1 VITLVLL
8 PFGLFVVFRNWRRL
22 RALRARV
29 NASFAAAAVLETQLA
44 AVAAGYPAAVAPGV
58 GGDATDRHLDAP
70 FASLQPATFNR
81 YGRHRPWLPV
91 AVGLGLIV
99 AAAAI
104 YLAIDAGAL
113 GHKPKPRPRPLP
125 TAPVAVLNA
134 GQTPDAAHHLA
145 VRLARRH
152 VHVVG
157 TGNLGTTPP
166 TTYEVLYAPGEVRQA
181 RLLAALLRPQ
191 HPLVEPID
199 AATAQAIGSAP
210 KLVVVIP

>member
-29 NASFAAAAVLETQLA
+29 NASFAAAAVLETRLA
-44 AVAAGYPAAVAPGV
+44 AVAAGYPTAAARGV
-58 GGDATDRHLDAP
+58 GAGATGRYADAP
-70 FASLQPATFNR
+70 LASLQPAAFNR
-81 YGRHRPWLPV
+81 YGRHRPWLPI
-91 AVGLGLIV
+91 AVGLGLV
-99 AAAAI
+99 LAAAAI
-104 YLAIDAGAL
+104 YLAVDPFAT
-113 GHKPKPRPRPLP
+113 GHKPKPRAQPLP

-145 VRLARRH
+145 VRLHRRH

-166 TTYEVLYAPGEVRQA
+166 TTYEVLYTRGDARQA
-181 RLLAALLRPQ
+181 RLLAGLLRPQ
-191 HPLVEPID
+191 HPVVEPID
-199 AATAQAIGSAP
+199 PATAQAIGSAP